1 MFLGEGIDDEGL
13 DFCLATLFL
22 VNQPVTKSPTSGHRK
37 RTGSVLISPHDL
49 ARLAKGYQTVIKVHI
64 TRLFGC

>member
-13 DFCLATLFL
+13 DFRLATLFL
-22 VNQPVTKSPTSGHRK
+22 VNQPVTKSPTSGHRQ
-37 RTGSVLISPHDL
+37 RTGGVLISPHDL
-49 ARLAKGYQTVIKVHI
+49 ARLATGYQTVIKFHI